1 MIRSGDRIP
10 TGTSR
15 TFEVVARITQPVTV
29 PDGLRA
35 IATHLFKH
43 PVLKQALTK
52 PGLFQARIDPLVLSV
67 RRAETDTFRLR
78 VTVRAVDPPLEEPA
92 PTP

>member
-1 MIRSGDRIP
+1 
-10 TGTSR
+10 
-15 TFEVVARITQPVTV
+15 VVEPVTV

-35 IATHLFKH
+35 IATHLYKH
-43 PVLKQALTK
+43 AVLKQALTK

-78 VTVRAVDPPLEEPA
+78 VTVRAVDPPLPESD

>member
-1 MIRSGDRIP
+1 MVSAP
-10 TGTSR
+10 R
-15 TFEVVARITQPVTV
+15 TFEVVARVVEPVTV

-35 IATHLFKH
+35 IATHLCKH
-43 PVLKQALTK
+43 AVLKQALTK

-78 VTVRAVDPPLEEPA
+78 VTVRPVDPPLEDPA

>member
-1 MIRSGDRIP
+1 MAAP
-10 TGTSR
+10 R
-15 TFEVVARITQPVTV
+15 TFEVVARVVEPVTV

-35 IATHLFKH
+35 IATHLYKH
-43 PVLKQALTK
+43 AVLKQALTK

-78 VTVRAVDPPLEEPA
+78 VTVRPVDPPLPESG